1 MKSICRFEQL
11 NLIAGFVEKGM
22 MNMKFLM
29 IYPNST
35 GASRVPLGIV
45 YLLTILKEQGH
56 DVRLFDMTFYGV
68 NVDNNYVD
76 VRSSK

>member
-1 MKSICRFEQL
+1 
-11 NLIAGFVEKGM
+11 
-22 MNMKFLM
+22 MKFLM
-29 IYPNST
+29 IYPNNT

-56 DVRLFDMTFYGV
+56 NVKLFDMTFYGV

-76 VRSSK
+76 VRSTNLNFKRIDLAPYGVVYEKSTME